1 MLKIAFITTGFSKN
15 EAEHGGASS
24 MHNFI
29 RELSKLAEIDA
40 TVFAL
45 YYPHNQDDYDFYGAK
60 VYSFGFKYGISRF
73 DKLSIW
79 KKCSRKFYL
88 EQELKKFDI
97 IHSFWSG
104 ESGYLAS
111 KLSKKYG
118 IPLITTVCGGE
129 TASIP
134 SINYGSRLKFW
145 QRRFVNRTFSR
156 ASVINALSNYA
167 AEQINEAYKSKYAG
181 KIRILPFGLD
191 EKLFCPAVS
200 NSPSQ
205 RLINIANAVP
215 VKAHA
220 DLFRAFKIVLEKF
233 PDLKLECYGRDDK
246 NTLGKLAR
254 ETGIQENVSIKG
266 YTEYEKLP
274 LILNDSLI
282 YVLSSLHEAENM
294 SLVEAAFCGVP
305 VVSTA
310 VGSAS
315 ELTENTVPP
324 GDYRALASK
333 INFVLNNYEI
343 EKQKSL
349 AKIPELHKKFSLGNT
364 VSNFAELYKS
374 LIRVGG

>member
-1 MLKIAFITTGFSKN
+1 
-15 EAEHGGASS
+15 

-29 RELSKLAEIDA
+29 RELSKINEIDV

-45 YYPHNQDDYDFYGAK
+45 YYPHNKPEYYFYGAK
-60 VYSFGFKYGISRF
+60 VYSFGYKYGIGGIA
-73 DKLSIW
+73 KLSIW
-79 KKCSRKFYL
+79 KKCSRKFYI

-129 TASIP
+129 TAAIP
-134 SINYGSRLKFW
+134 EISYGSRLKFW
-145 QRRFVNRTFSR
+145 QKRFVKSTFR
-156 ASVINALSNYA
+156 QASIINALSNYA
-167 AEQINEAYKSKYAG
+167 AAQINEAYKNKYSG
-181 KIRILPFGLD
+181 KIKILPFGLD
-191 EKLFCPAVS
+191 EKLFFPNRNSLPAKK
-200 NSPSQ
+200 
-205 RLINIANAVP
+205 LINIANAVP

-233 PDLKLECYGRDDK
+233 PDLKLECYGRDDNNVLASLAASCGIEK
-246 NTLGKLAR
+246 NVVLY
-254 ETGIQENVSIKG
+254 G
-266 YTEYEKLP
+266 YTKYEKLP
-274 LILNDSLI
+274 SILNDSLI

-305 VVSTA
+305 LVSTR
-310 VGSAS
+310 VGLAA

-324 GDYRALASK
+324 ADYKALALK

-343 EKQKSL
+343 EKQNSV
-349 AKIPELHKKFSLGNT
+349 AKIPELNKKFSLGNT
-364 VSNFAELYKS
+364 VSNFVELYKS
-374 LIRVGG
+374 MIRVGR